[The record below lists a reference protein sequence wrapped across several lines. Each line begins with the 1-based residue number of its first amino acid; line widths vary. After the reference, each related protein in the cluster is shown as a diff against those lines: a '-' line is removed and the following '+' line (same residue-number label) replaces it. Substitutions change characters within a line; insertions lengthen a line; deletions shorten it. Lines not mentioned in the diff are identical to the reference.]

1 MTKNSNSVSRTGLSS
16 EESVRIVIDEVN
28 IRPEEVKYS
37 CCSITEDGLSH
48 IMLITEYLEIE
59 SYLDPEA
66 KETRGLLV
74 VPVHPTSVHPTYP
87 GNMINIQNKI
97 ARKAADF

>member
-37 CCSITEDGLSH
+37 C
-48 IMLITEYLEIE
+48 
-59 SYLDPEA
+59 
-66 KETRGLLV
+66 
-74 VPVHPTSVHPTYP
+74 
-87 GNMINIQNKI
+87 
-97 ARKAADF
+97 

>member
-74 VPVHPTSVHPTYP
+74 VPVHPTYL

>member
-66 KETRGLLV
+66 T
-74 VPVHPTSVHPTYP
+74 VHPTYP

>member
-1 MTKNSNSVSRTGLSS
+1 MKGVHHDKNSNSVSRTGLSS

-74 VPVHPTSVHPTYP
+74 VPVHPTYP

>member
-1 MTKNSNSVSRTGLSS
+1 
-16 EESVRIVIDEVN
+16 
-28 IRPEEVKYS
+28 
-37 CCSITEDGLSH
+37 
-48 IMLITEYLEIE
+48 MLITEYLEIE

-74 VPVHPTSVHPTYP
+74 VSVHPTYP